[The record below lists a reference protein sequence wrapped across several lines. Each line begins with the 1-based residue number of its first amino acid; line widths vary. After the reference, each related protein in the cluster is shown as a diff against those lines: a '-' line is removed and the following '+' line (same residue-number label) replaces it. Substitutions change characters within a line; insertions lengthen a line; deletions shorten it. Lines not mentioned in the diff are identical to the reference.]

1 MMQGVAMERA
11 DDLSSEQSAER
22 SADRSAERRPGGAA
36 GQTLEAAFQAH
47 RALLFHIAYRM
58 LGTVS
63 DAEDIV
69 QEAWIRWQRGDVATV
84 EAPKAY
90 LAQVVT
96 RLSIDRLREAR
107 RTREEYVGPWLPEP
121 LLTEPADG
129 ADVAAL
135 RSETLRTGFLVMLE
149 RLGPVERAVF
159 VLREAFDYDYAEIAG
174 IVGKS
179 EAACRQI
186 LARARRH
193 MADDRPRF
201 TDRADNE
208 RIAMSF
214 LSALATGDIDQIE
227 RLLAEDAVLYSD
239 GGGKAAAA
247 RNPIYGANKIARFFA
262 GIRPK
267 LPADLQARPVYINGE
282 PGVILMADGQLY
294 GTWVVECAEGRIRA
308 VHGVRNPDKLAHLR

>member
-11 DDLSSEQSAER
+11 DGIDSGDAS
-22 SADRSAERRPGGAA
+22 
-36 GQTLEAAFQAH
+36 GQTPEAAFQAH

-69 QEAWIRWQRGDVATV
+69 QEAWIRWQRGDAGVVAL
-84 EAPKAY
+84 PRAY

-96 RLSIDRLREAR
+96 RLAIDRLREAR
-107 RTREEYVGPWLPEP
+107 RAREEYVGPWLPEP
-121 LLTEPADG
+121 LLTEPADDG

-159 VLREAFDYDYAEIAG
+159 VLREAFDYDYAEIAA
-174 IVGKS
+174 IVGKT

-186 LARARRH
+186 LVRAHRH
-193 MADDRPRF
+193 LADERPRF

-214 LSALATGDIDQIE
+214 LSALATGDIERIE
-227 RLLAEDAVLYSD
+227 RLLAGDAVLYSD
-239 GGGKAAAA
+239 GGGKVAAA
-247 RNPIYGANKIARFFA
+247 RNPIHGADRVTRFLA
-262 GIRPK
+262 GVMSK
-267 LPADLQARPVYINGE
+267 LPPGLHSQLAYINGE
-282 PGVILMADGQLY
+282 IGVVLRAGGQIY
-294 GTWVVECAEGRIRA
+294 GTLAVECADGRVRA
-308 VHGVRNPDKLAHLR
+308 VHSVRNPDKLAHLA